1 MLNHQNRN
9 KVTKS
14 SFAESSH
21 SSFNEENEDLASTQ
35 ESNDM
40 SILANVPK
48 MTKNKKHL
56 SSKTINQMLLSKDTD
71 QIKTQDE
78 KCFSIESD
86 IELP

>member
-1 MLNHQNRN
+1 
-9 KVTKS
+9 
-14 SFAESSH
+14 
-21 SSFNEENEDLASTQ
+21 
-35 ESNDM
+35 M

-48 MTKNKKHL
+48 VTKNKKHL

-86 IELP
+86 TELP